1 MQYNPLG
8 KTDLRVSRLCLG
20 CMTFGEPDRGNHAW
34 TLPEESSRPI
44 IKRALEGGINFFD
57 TANSYSDGSSEEIV
71 GRALRDFARREDV
84 VVATKVFHRVGDLP
98 EGLSRAQILRSIDDS
113 LRRLGMDYVDILQ
126 IHRWDY
132 NTPIEETLEALNDVV
147 KAGKARYIG
156 ASSMHSSQFAQALEL
171 QKQHGWAQFVSMQ
184 DHYNLIYR
192 EEEREMLPLCYQE
205 GVAVIPWSPLARGRL
220 TRPWGETTARLV
232 SDEVGKNLYK
242 ESDENDAQIAE
253 RLTGVSEELGATRA
267 QVALAWLLSKP
278 GIKRALEGG
287 INFFDTANSYSD
299 GSSEE
304 IVGRALRDFARR
316 EDVVVATKVFHR
328 VGDLPEGLSRA
339 QILRSID
346 DSLRRLGMDYVD
358 ILQIHRWDYNTPIEE
373 TLEALNDVVKAGKA
387 RYIGA
392 SSMHSSQF
400 AQALELQK
408 QHGWAQ
414 FVSMQDHY
422 NLIYREEER
431 EMLPLCYQE
440 GVAVIPWSPLA
451 RGRLTRPWGET
462 TARLV
467 SDEVGKNLYKES
479 DENDAQIAE
488 RLTGVSEELGAT
500 RAQVALAWLLSK
512 PGIAA
517 PIIGTSREEQLDELL
532 NAVDITLKP
541 EQIAELETPY
551 KPHPVVGFK

>member
-156 ASSMHSSQFAQALEL
+156 ASSMHASQFAQALKL
-171 QKQHGWAQFVSMQ
+171 QKQHGWAQFISMQ

-220 TRPWGETTARLV
+220 T
-232 SDEVGKNLYK
+232 
-242 ESDENDAQIAE
+242 
-253 RLTGVSEELGATRA
+253 
-267 QVALAWLLSKP
+267 
-278 GIKRALEGG
+278 
-287 INFFDTANSYSD
+287 
-299 GSSEE
+299 
-304 IVGRALRDFARR
+304 
-316 EDVVVATKVFHR
+316 
-328 VGDLPEGLSRA
+328 
-339 QILRSID
+339 
-346 DSLRRLGMDYVD
+346 
-358 ILQIHRWDYNTPIEE
+358 
-373 TLEALNDVVKAGKA
+373 
-387 RYIGA
+387 
-392 SSMHSSQF
+392 
-400 AQALELQK
+400 
-408 QHGWAQ
+408 
-414 FVSMQDHY
+414 
-422 NLIYREEER
+422 
-431 EMLPLCYQE
+431 C
-440 GVAVIPWSPLA
+440 
-451 RGRLTRPWGET
+451 PWGET

-551 KPHPVVGFK
+551 KPHAVVGFK

>member
-98 EGLSRAQILRSIDDS
+98 EGLSRAQILRSIDGS

-156 ASSMHSSQFAQALEL
+156 ASSMHASQFAQALKL

-220 TRPWGETTARLV
+220 TRPWGETTA
-232 SDEVGKNLYK
+232 
-242 ESDENDAQIAE
+242 Q
-253 RLTGVSEELGATRA
+253 
-267 QVALAWLLSKP
+267 
-278 GIKRALEGG
+278 
-287 INFFDTANSYSD
+287 
-299 GSSEE
+299 
-304 IVGRALRDFARR
+304 
-316 EDVVVATKVFHR
+316 
-328 VGDLPEGLSRA
+328 
-339 QILRSID
+339 
-346 DSLRRLGMDYVD
+346 
-358 ILQIHRWDYNTPIEE
+358 
-373 TLEALNDVVKAGKA
+373 
-387 RYIGA
+387 
-392 SSMHSSQF
+392 
-400 AQALELQK
+400 
-408 QHGWAQ
+408 
-414 FVSMQDHY
+414 
-422 NLIYREEER
+422 
-431 EMLPLCYQE
+431 
-440 GVAVIPWSPLA
+440 
-451 RGRLTRPWGET
+451 
-462 TARLV
+462 LV